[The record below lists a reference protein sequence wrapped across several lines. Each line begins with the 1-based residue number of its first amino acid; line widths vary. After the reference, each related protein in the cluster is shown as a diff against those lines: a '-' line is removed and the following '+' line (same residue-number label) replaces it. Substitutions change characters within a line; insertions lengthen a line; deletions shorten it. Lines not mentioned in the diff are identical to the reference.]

1 MAGDAIEIKID
12 ADTREAIKN
21 LAALQKSLKDATEET
36 DKLGKQQKELAE
48 KSAKVSELWQKGF
61 SDELPEKAKNAAAAF
76 KLFGDSQLTS
86 GQRAQSLFAG
96 LSIGKSVVAGYAG
109 AITGAVSSL
118 VQMSAAAREAEVRL
132 ERHREIVGALGPA
145 MQSVAQA
152 TGGAASQSDAWAAR
166 TALLNAGLSANA
178 QQIATV
184 VEGARRHREAGESNA
199 DSIERVIAAIRG
211 EENAQQ
217 RIGIVTRTSADAH
230 DRYAEVLQRLSE
242 EQRRHGIAAE
252 TSAEQQARQASN
264 VQRAQDAV
272 LAGANELFNP
282 LHQLLVAGGTVVDV
296 FDRGQAAMRRWRD
309 GTGPASQGANALT
322 TSTGALNERMRVA
335 TSAQNESAQAIEN
348 LKAKTDAARA
358 AQEAFNAQLDAGV
371 QRIKQLRAEATAQV
385 NWNPVAHETQQAAV
399 DRNVEAGA
407 NAYAQQQRSRRLQQR
422 ARDQLMRTR
431 GLTRAQANAGLGISE
446 TAGDNSWISDIDS
459 LNEIVRTEQGA
470 GRSLSELS
478 YLVPD
483 GRGGMRRRTEDD
495 LDSEIAYLR
504 QPIVGSAQ
512 GDVRRQPGESRA
524 AFRRRLVAALRSD
537 EQGETAAFRSKVTD
551 IASYR
556 RGVQIAEDEAR
567 GTKAQDDLTAE
578 RQLQIGL
585 AEGTAA
591 KDEEGKYN
599 RGLLASRES
608 FGAQFRD
615 QFLPAAEQTKTA
627 AEMMAEGVR
636 GAFDTMTNAVSTH
649 VTAIIEGRESIGEAL
664 RGIAH
669 DTLLSLAQMATKEAL
684 METARGT
691 AKLAASYGAD
701 PTAYGHFAAA
711 GIYAA
716 VAVGAGLGAY
726 ATGAP
731 SASAAGAGAGRTPPA
746 AASAGVGSG
755 QQSGGGNTYLINV
768 NGTVMDREG
777 TANAVLEAVNDA
789 VGRGGVLRRAA

>member
-1 MAGDAIEIKID
+1 MAADAIEIKID
-12 ADTREAIKN
+12 ADTRAAVAS
-21 LAALQKSLKDATEET
+21 LSALQKGLRETAVETEN
-36 DKLGKQQKELAE
+36 LGKKQKELGE
-48 KSAKVSELWQKGF
+48 KQDKVRELFAKGF
-61 SDELPEKAKNAAAAF
+61 SDELPEKIKDTAAAF
-76 KLFGDSQLTS
+76 KLFGDSQLS
-86 GQRAQSLFAG
+86 SSEKAKSLFAG
-96 LSIGKSVVAGYAG
+96 LSLGKTVVAGYAG
-109 AITGAVSSL
+109 AVTGAVSSL

-145 MQSVAQA
+145 MQAVAQA

-199 DSIERVIAAIRG
+199 ESIERVIAAIRG
-211 EENAQQ
+211 EESAQQ
-217 RIGIVTRTSADAH
+217 RIGIVTRASADSH
-230 DRYAEVLQRLSE
+230 ERYAEVLQRLSE

-272 LAGANELFNP
+272 LSGANELFNP

-431 GLTRAQANAGLGISE
+431 GLTRAQANAGLGLTE
-446 TAGDNSWISDIDS
+446 TAGDNSWVNDIDS

-483 GRGGMRRRTEDD
+483 GRGGMRRRTEDE
-495 LDSEIAYLR
+495 LDSELAYLR
-504 QPIVGSAQ
+504 QPIVGRAQ
-512 GDVRRQPGESRA
+512 GEVRRRPGESRA
-524 AFRRRLVAALRSD
+524 AFRRRLTAALRSD
-537 EQGETAAFRSKVTD
+537 EQGETAALRSKEAD
-551 IASYR
+551 MASYR
-556 RGVQIAEDEAR
+556 RGVQVAEDEAR
-567 GTKAQDDLTAE
+567 GVKAQDDLTAARE
-578 RQLQIGL
+578 LQISL
-585 AEGTAA
+585 AEGTTA

-599 RGLLASRES
+599 RGLLATRES

-615 QFLPAAEQTKTA
+615 AFIPAAEQTKTA
-627 AEMMAEGVR
+627 AEMMAEGVK
-636 GAFDTMTNAVSTH
+636 GAFDAMTGAVTNH
-649 VTAIIEGRESIGEAL
+649 VAAIIEGRESIGEAL

-669 DTLLSLAQMATKEAL
+669 DTLLSLAQTATKEAL

-731 SASAAGAGAGRTPPA
+731 SASAASGGAGRTPPA

-755 QQSGGGNTYLINV
+755 QQGGGGNTFVINV

-777 TANAVLEAVNDA
+777 MNNALLEGVNDA
-789 VGRGGVLRRAA
+789 MSRGGVFRHAA